1 MVLSDPVR
9 GRYDRQL
16 DRRKETQMIH
26 EEYSLA
32 LKNQPHLVVLPCPF
46 CGGRNIVVD
55 EIDTVLGNYHVAHY
69 KIVCNAIDEESGCG
83 ASSGAFK
90 KPSDALIAWNRRR

>member
-1 MVLSDPVR
+1 
-9 GRYDRQL
+9 
-16 DRRKETQMIH
+16 MIH

-46 CGGRNIVVD
+46 CGGGNLVVD
-55 EIDTVLGNYHVAHY
+55 EIKTILGEEIATHY

-90 KPSDALIAWNRRR
+90 KPMDALIAWNRRR